1 MRISPCS
8 TEFTQFFQHQN
19 AICKTSVRRFRV
31 YRFASI
37 TTSHET
43 TMIHSRHRHRPSLC
57 RCRGFFVVLWLVF
70 LAWLAAGAESR
81 AAESGEP
88 FRNVVYAERGDGA
101 DAVKLLCDIH
111 VPPGDG
117 PFPAVLCVHGGAW
130 RLGSKEHMQHVA
142 RKLTARG
149 YVAVSIN
156 YRLAPKH
163 PFPAQQQDCHDALR
177 WMHENAAK
185 YKIDAAR
192 IAAIGYSAGAQMVTL
207 EALAGVQADRPA
219 WASGSGDWPGVR
231 LRAVVA
237 GGTPCDFRG
246 LPQDSRGLAYWL
258 GGTRREFPDR
268 YVAASPA
275 AFVSADSPPIYFF
288 HGEDDVLVPRGGM
301 VAFAEQLRKA
311 GVVVQVDLIPENGHL
326 TAFFNDQAYDRAID
340 FLERRLASEEQ

>member
-1 MRISPCS
+1 L
-8 TEFTQFFQHQN
+8 F
-19 AICKTSVRRFRV
+19 
-31 YRFASI
+31 
-37 TTSHET
+37 
-43 TMIHSRHRHRPSLC
+43 
-57 RCRGFFVVLWLVF
+57 VF
-70 LAWLAAGAESR
+70 LVGLAFGTETP
-81 AAESGEP
+81 AAESGET
-88 FRNVVYAERGDGA
+88 FRDIVYAERSDGA
-101 DAVKLLCDIH
+101 EAVKLLCNIH

-130 RLGSKEHMQHVA
+130 RLGNKDHMRHVVA
-142 RKLTARG
+142 RLIPRG

-177 WMHENAAK
+177 WMHANADK
-185 YKIDAAR
+185 YQIDAQR
-192 IAAIGYSAGAQMVTL
+192 IAALGYSAGAQMVML
-207 EALAGVQADRPA
+207 EALTGVQADRPA
-219 WASGSGDWPGVR
+219 WASNSDDWPGVR

-246 LPQDSRGLAYWL
+246 LPQDSGGLAYWL

-275 AFVSADSPPIYFF
+275 AFVSADAPPTYFF
-288 HGEDDVLVPRGGM
+288 HGEDDVLVPRGGV
-301 VAFAEQLRKA
+301 VALAEQLRKA

-340 FLERRLASEEQ
+340 FLDRHLAGKEQ